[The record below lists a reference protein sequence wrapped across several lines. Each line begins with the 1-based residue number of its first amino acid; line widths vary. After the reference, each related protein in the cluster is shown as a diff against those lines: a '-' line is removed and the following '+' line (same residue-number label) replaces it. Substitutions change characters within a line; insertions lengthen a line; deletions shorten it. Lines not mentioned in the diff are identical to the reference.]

1 MAKDLVFILAFL
13 WFELSSPSDL
23 FLTGQPI
30 HECFGR
36 EHFVNNKQFNS
47 VGLSFGAIV
56 QEIVYI
62 FKKKRNQSVDVLDRH
77 CSRPDVT
84 SRLYKMAA

>member
-1 MAKDLVFILAFL
+1 MLDRIFHEFMQVFMAKDLVFILAFL

-36 EHFVNNKQFNS
+36 EHFVNNKQLNS

-56 QEIVYI
+56 QEIVHI
-62 FKKKRNQSVDVLDRH
+62 
-77 CSRPDVT
+77 
-84 SRLYKMAA
+84 